1 MDTALPERLLRFYDD
16 KKYADAFLD
25 PGTIR
30 LRPLSFF
37 KTIEDET
44 RADDSEG
51 QAKLKVQGQE
61 LTAVA
66 LPGGKVSSKLGE
78 LDWGVVSGNPM
89 FIFCTS
95 LPTVDVKVIGA
106 KWPFTL
112 EIHDPKLFKKDL
124 EDAAAACAPE
134 GATLIGVDCVSVEY
148 DKGRSVLEMPDFGK
162 CADLAYTQKPPLF
175 SSECEFRFV
184 AIYDVIEFPEDT
196 KFIDLKLKSPKAY
209 ARVLEV

>member
-1 MDTALPERLLRFYDD
+1 MDAALPDKLFRFYDE

-37 KTIEDET
+37 KTIEDTT

-51 QAKLKVQGQE
+51 QGKHKVQGQE
-61 LTAVA
+61 LTAVS
-66 LPGGKVSSKLGE
+66 LPSGKVSSKMGE

-95 LPTVDVKVIGA
+95 LPTVDVKAIGE
-106 KWPFTL
+106 KWPHTL
-112 EIHDPKLFKKDL
+112 EIYDPKLFRKDF

-134 GATLIGVDCVSVEY
+134 GAKLIGVDCVSVQY
-148 DKGRSVLEMPDFGK
+148 DKGRTVLEMPDFGK
-162 CADLAYTQKPPLF
+162 CADLAYTQKPPHFL
-175 SSECEFRFV
+175 SECEFRFV
-184 AIYDVIEFPEDT
+184 AIYDVIGFPENT
-196 KFIDLKLKSPKAY
+196 ECIDLKLKSPKVY
-209 ARVLEV
+209 ARVLEG